1 MQIQPYLFYEGCCEA
16 ALDFYRAALGAE
28 VLMLM
33 RYKENPEPPQPGC
46 MAPGSEEKV
55 MHASFRIGE
64 TTLMASDGM
73 CTGTANFKGF
83 VLSIAAASEAEV
95 DRLFNALAQGG
106 TVQMAPAKTF
116 WSPRF
121 GMVTDRYGVA
131 WMVSVM
137 P

>member
-1 MQIQPYLFYEGCCEA
+1 MQIQPYLFYEGRCEE
-16 ALDFYRAALGAE
+16 ALDFYRGALGAE

-33 RYKENPEPPQPGC
+33 RYKESPEPAQPGC
-46 MAPGSEEKV
+46 IAPGAEDKV
-55 MHASFRIGE
+55 MHACFRIGE

-73 CTGTANFKGF
+73 CSGTANFRGF
-83 VLSIAAASEAEV
+83 SLSLAAASAAEV
-95 DRLFNALAQGG
+95 DRLFDALAQDG
-106 TVQMAPAKTF
+106 TVQMAPTKTF

-121 GMVTDRYGVA
+121 GMVTDRYGMA

>member
-1 MQIQPYLFYEGCCEA
+1 MQIQPYLLYEGCCEA
-16 ALDFYRAALGAE
+16 ALDFYRDALGAE

-33 RYKENPEPPQPGC
+33 RYKESPEPPQPGC

-83 VLSIAAASEAEV
+83 ALSIAAASEAEV

-106 TVQMAPAKTF
+106 TVQMAPARTF

-121 GMVTDRYGVA
+121 GMVADRFGVA